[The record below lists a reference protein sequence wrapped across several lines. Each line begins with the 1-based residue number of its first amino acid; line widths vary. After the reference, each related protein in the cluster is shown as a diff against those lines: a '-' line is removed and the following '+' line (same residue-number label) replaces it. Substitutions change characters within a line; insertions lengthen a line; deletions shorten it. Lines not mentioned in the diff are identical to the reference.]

1 MPKSRRSSL
10 AAGLLATLASSGH
23 AALAQDAPAT
33 VAQQTAPAPGA
44 ASADVVQDIIV
55 TSERRSESIQ
65 KVPISVSAISGTDLQ
80 DRHIDSIE
88 DLTRTVP
95 GVTFNAGATP
105 GLDVI
110 TIRGVSSTSGSS
122 TIGVYLDD
130 VSIGVPNLFGD
141 GFIEPQL
148 FDLDRVE
155 VLRGPQG
162 TLYGASSEGGTIRY
176 ITRPPNMDNFEA
188 ETLGKFS
195 GTVHG
200 GFNHEEAGTASI
212 PIIPGTFSIR
222 ATVEYQ
228 DDSGYIDNYNYFNNS
243 ELLHNGVNSDHYIV
257 AHITGKYV
265 VDDDTILTPALFVQR
280 FKADDNSAFYPSGV
294 TSTSLVYPPV
304 QGLWK
309 QSKQVDE
316 FSRDDVVVPSLTVN
330 RDLGFADLTS
340 VSGYFFRDA
349 QREQDGTYYNS
360 QIFATAFLD
369 PLYPQFQPQND
380 ALIGTLRSPVQTQT
394 TYQQVSQEIRL
405 SSHPYENLPL
415 RWVTGVYYSD
425 LSMHD
430 HVFQLI
436 PGINRTFQNI
446 YGFPLS
452 QSLAVPAYG
461 QGVTD
466 LFPGDSDEAVENDY
480 DVRQYSIFGQVD
492 VDILPN
498 LHFAAGGRY
507 LIGRSAVNF
516 TSYGF
521 YEIGQPVPFDKS
533 QQNYAFTPKFS
544 LTYDVAEQNNVYASI
559 SKGFRLGGPQVGP
572 TPFGPT
578 SVCAQDFK
586 NLGVTSDPLSFGSD
600 KLWTYELGSKNRF
613 DDGRVTI
620 NGAFYYTQWYNVQ
633 QQIPLPICGYAY
645 TANIGN
651 AEIYGGELE
660 VTYRPVTGL
669 TLGFSG
675 STQHAVVTSSNNP
688 QTAAVGEHLVNVPEE
703 NFDIFGGYEHQID
716 DESSFY
722 LNTDWSY
729 NGPSNGSYLT
739 YNSNYKNPAY
749 QNVNA
754 SFGYRRGRYDVS
766 VFGTNVTND
775 RNVLQR
781 PQLNTVIEGYTLRPT
796 TFGVQLRVT
805 L

>member
-1 MPKSRRSSL
+1 MTSPTRRPPLL
-10 AAGLLATLASSGH
+10 AILLATLAQP
-23 AALAQDAPAT
+23 ALAAD
-33 VAQQTAPAPGA
+33 PAPPDNPA
-44 ASADVVQDIIV
+44 APPDAIQDIIV
-55 TSERRSESIQ
+55 TSERRSESVQ
-65 KVPISVSAISGTDLQ
+65 KVPISVSTLSGAELQ

-88 DLTRTVP
+88 DIAR
-95 GVTFNAGATP
+95 VTPSVSFNAGATP

-141 GFIEPQL
+141 GFVEPQL
-148 FDLDRVE
+148 FDLERVE
-155 VLRGPQG
+155 VLKGPQG
-162 TLYGASSEGGTIRY
+162 TLYGASSEGGTVRY
-176 ITRPPNMDNFEA
+176 ITRAPNMDQFEA

-212 PIIPGTFSIR
+212 PIIPGTFALR
-222 ATVEYQ
+222 VTLEYQ

-257 AHITGKYV
+257 GHVTGKYV
-265 VDDDTILTPALFVQR
+265 VDEDTILTPALFVQR

-309 QSKQVDE
+309 QTKQVDE
-316 FSRDDVVVPSLTVN
+316 FSRDDVVLPSLTIDRN
-330 RDLGFADLTS
+330 LGFADLTS

-349 QREQDGTYYNS
+349 QREQDGTFYNS

-369 PLYPQFQPQND
+369 PLYPQYQSQND
-380 ALIGTLRSPVQTQT
+380 ARIGTLRSPVQVQT

-405 SSHPYENLPL
+405 TSHPYENLPL
-415 RWVTGVYYSD
+415 RWVAGAYYSD

-436 PGINRTFQNI
+436 PGINSTFQNI
-446 YGFPLS
+446 YGFPLN
-452 QSLAVPAYG
+452 QSLAVGAYG
-461 QGVTD
+461 QGVTN

-480 DVRQYSIFGQVD
+480 DVRQYSVFGQID
-492 VDILPN
+492 YDILPD
-498 LHFAAGGRY
+498 LHAAAGGRY

-521 YEIGQPVPFDKS
+521 YEIGNPSPFDKS
-533 QQNYAFTPKFS
+533 QLNYAFTPKFS
-544 LTYDVAEQNNVYASI
+544 LTYDVASASNVYASI

-572 TPFGPT
+572 TPFGPQ
-578 SVCAQDFK
+578 SVCAGDFA
-586 NLGVTSDPLSFGSD
+586 NLGVKTDPLAFGSD

-613 DDGRVTI
+613 LDGRLTV

-633 QQIPLPICGYAY
+633 QQIPLPTCGFAY
-645 TANIGN
+645 TSNVGN

-660 VTYRPVTGL
+660 IDYHPFAGL
-669 TLGFSG
+669 TVGVTG
-675 STQHAVVTSSNNP
+675 STQHAVITSSNNP
-688 QTAAVGEHLVNVPEE
+688 STAAVGEHLLNVPEE
-703 NFDIFGGYEHQID
+703 NTDLFGSYERQLD
-716 DESSFY
+716 DDSSLYF
-722 LNTDWSY
+722 NADWSY
-729 NGPSNGSYLT
+729 SGPSNGSFQT
-739 YNSNYKNPAY
+739 YNPNYKNPAY

-754 SFGYRRGRYDVS
+754 SFGWRRGRYDLS
-766 VFGTNVTND
+766 FFGTNVTND

-781 PQLNTVIEGYTLRPT
+781 PQLNTVIEGFTERPT
-796 TFGVQLRVT
+796 TYGVQLRIK